1 MNPLIIAIIIITMF
15 CLIAVPVYL
24 LYLLYLDYIQQN
36 PTFTDIQNG
45 CLYNRY
51 GCCNDKLTP
60 KLDSMGS
67 NCRGF

>member
-1 MNPLIIAIIIITMF
+1 MNPLIITILIISILCFTI
-15 CLIAVPVYL
+15 VP
-24 LYLLYLDYIQQN
+24 LYLLYIYYNINDVE
-36 PTFTDIQNG
+36 FTDIRHG

-60 KLDSMGS
+60 KLDPFGS